1 MRSILLIRI
10 LCILINMDDSCPQCE
25 SRKESNGR
33 SISAACSAWCPLD
46 WGCRPA
52 ARRFSRSAARLSGQ
66 ASAGAIASGD
76 VAADRGASGG
86 YRLAKPAAKITL
98 LDITL
103 AIEGPEPAFRCTE
116 IRQQGPCAA
125 APSACKHA
133 CAIAKAFAD
142 AETQWRK
149 ALASISVADI
159 ITTAASESFDR
170 ERRRTFQAW
179 LNGAV
184 K

>member
-1 MRSILLIRI
+1 MRIAEGVEWAVH
-10 LCILINMDDSCPQCE
+10 LCGVLGVVPDGFDLPA
-25 SRKESNGR
+25 SRLAEFHEL
-33 SISAACSAWCPLD
+33 P
-46 WGCRPA
+46 PA
-52 ARRFSRSAARLSGQ
+52 YLAKHLQALSRAGIVT
-66 ASAGAIASGD
+66 AS
-76 VAADRGASGG
+76 RGVSGG
-86 YRLAKPAAKITL
+86 YRLSKPAANITL

-103 AIEGPEPAFRCTE
+103 AIEGSEPAFRCTE

-125 APSACKHA
+125 APAACKHH
-133 CAIAKAFAD
+133 CPIAKAFLD

-149 ALASISVADI
+149 ALASVTVADI
-159 ITTAASESFDR
+159 IRTAVSESFDK